1 MQHFV
6 ITQHVGR
13 DLRTDASEDSNGHV
27 VLGHRSWRTPRVYLI
42 ELKMGGVS
50 AQEGVVW

>member
-27 VLGHRSWRTPRVYLI
+27 VLATEAGEPPECT
-42 ELKMGGVS
+42 
-50 AQEGVVW
+50 